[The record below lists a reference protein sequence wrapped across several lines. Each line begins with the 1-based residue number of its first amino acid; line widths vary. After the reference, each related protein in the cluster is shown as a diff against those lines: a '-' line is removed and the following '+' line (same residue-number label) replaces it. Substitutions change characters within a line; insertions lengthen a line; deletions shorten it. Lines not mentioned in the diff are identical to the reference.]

1 MHNEK
6 LVRYQTAPKVDTV
19 NGGQERE
26 NVRRSHSSA
35 KKPMNLDVCENLD
48 KRIEHEAL
56 ECLERSEKRKK
67 YLESRKKL
75 SRNIISLE
83 NSSLSYN

>member
-19 NGGQERE
+19 NGG
-26 NVRRSHSSA
+26 RSHSSA